1 MKQFILTRF
10 YDLPEDV
17 DVMEAFTQFEQEQMQ
32 ADMEAFAFGNKI
44 DYIIVSELFTEYV
57 FHGTISDDDIRKRLT
72 AYSLG
77 LLKMTKLTKSVKTF
91 VQDTYNKYKAEGE

>member
-1 MKQFILTRF
+1 
-10 YDLPEDV
+10 
-17 DVMEAFTQFEQEQMQ
+17 
-32 ADMEAFAFGNKI
+32 MEAFAFGNKI